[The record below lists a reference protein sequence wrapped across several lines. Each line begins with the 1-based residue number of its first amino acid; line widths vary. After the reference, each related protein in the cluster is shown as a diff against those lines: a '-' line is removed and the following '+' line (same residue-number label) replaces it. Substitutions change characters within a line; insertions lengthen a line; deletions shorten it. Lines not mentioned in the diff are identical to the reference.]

1 MSASSSATTSS
12 GTFSASSSVLTTPS
26 STSSSSPAASPTDV
40 GTLFS
45 GSRSL
50 TETSS
55 VYINTSYTYSP
66 TSFFSSSSTTLPT
79 SSGLFGTSSVSS
91 ESSRDSESSSS
102 RYRGSKTAS
111 SPASSF
117 TARVIVPSAGQP
129 LLQGENGLLLNLR
142 LGGDDVGQAVYSV
155 PMVFGHPSGSQYYAW
170 DSAANYV
177 DDSERRSENGR
188 SGTAWKRRRTEAEK
202 KERREDV
209 ELRERHD
216 SSRRGKRAPGTYQSM
231 NLQVDLGSSDLV
243 RTPSPSAWT

>member
-202 KERREDV
+202 KKRGEDV

-243 RTPSPSAWT
+243 RNPAPSAGT